1 MCLEARISR
10 LKEILKNTYGHEAEA
25 ARVLCSPY
33 RICPLGAHVD
43 HQHGVVTGMC
53 IDRSVLMVYAP
64 NYRQEMQLE
73 SLNYAGKTHFSF
85 EECCQP
91 QEKHWGNYAKGA
103 VFALQKNFKIE
114 TGFDGIIEGNLPVGG
129 LSSSAAVG
137 LAYLMALEDVNGL
150 NVSREENIFLDQ
162 AIENEFIGL
171 HNGILDQSTILM
183 SHKCKLFYLDCET
196 TKYDIIDPGS
206 NIPEFKI
213 IVVYSGLSAALSG
226 TGYNRRVL
234 ECREA
239 TQMFLEK
246 AGLEVQPD
254 SVLKD
259 VPEDIYEKYKHELPL
274 NLRKRAEHVFS
285 ENRRVKQGVDLWE
298 KGDLVQFGQLI
309 NASGLSSI
317 ENYEAGSPHL
327 ISIYEIL
334 AAQPGVY
341 GARFSG
347 GGFRGSCIGLI
358 DPKYADQIKATV
370 AEAYPKKHVDIK
382 DSYEIFICD
391 SDEGVRFI

>member
-10 LKEILKNTYGHEAEA
+10 LKTILKNTYGHEAEE
-25 ARVLCSPY
+25 ARVICSPY

-64 NYRQEMQLE
+64 NHRREMRLE
-73 SLNYAGKTHFSF
+73 SLNFAGKTHFPF
-85 EECCQP
+85 DDCCQP
-91 QEKHWGNYAKGA
+91 QEKYWGNYAKGA
-103 VFALQKNFKIE
+103 VFALQKKFSIQ

-150 NVSREENIFLDQ
+150 NISRDENIFLDQ
-162 AIENEFIGL
+162 VIENEFIGL
-171 HNGILDQSTILM
+171 RNGILDQSTILM

-196 TKYDIIDPGS
+196 ANYQIIDPGW

-213 IVVYSGLSAALSG
+213 IVIYSGLSVALSG

-239 TQMFLEK
+239 TQILLEK
-246 AGLEVQPD
+246 ANLEVKPD

-259 VPEDIYEKYKHELPL
+259 VPVEIYEQYKQELPL
-274 NLRKRAEHVFS
+274 NLQKRTEHFFS
-285 ENRRVKQGVDLWE
+285 ENERVKKGTVLWQ
-298 KGDLVQFGQLI
+298 KGDLAQFGQLI

-317 ENYEAGSPHL
+317 EKYEAGSPHL

-334 AAQPGVY
+334 AAQTGVY

-358 DPKYADQIKATV
+358 DPKYADQIKASV
-370 AEAYPKKHVDIK
+370 AEAYPKKHIDIK

>member
-1 MCLEARISR
+1 
-10 LKEILKNTYGHEAEA
+10 
-25 ARVLCSPY
+25 
-33 RICPLGAHVD
+33 
-43 HQHGVVTGMC
+43 
-53 IDRSVLMVYAP
+53 
-64 NYRQEMQLE
+64 
-73 SLNYAGKTHFSF
+73 
-85 EECCQP
+85 
-91 QEKHWGNYAKGA
+91 
-103 VFALQKNFKIE
+103 
-114 TGFDGIIEGNLPVGG
+114 
-129 LSSSAAVG
+129 
-137 LAYLMALEDVNGL
+137 MALENVNGL
-150 NVSREENIFLDQ
+150 KVSRDENIFLDQ
-162 AIENEFIGL
+162 VIENEFIGL

-196 TKYDIIDPGS
+196 TNYQIIDPGS

-213 IVVYSGLSAALSG
+213 IVVYSGLSVALSG

-239 TQMFLEK
+239 AQILLEK
-246 AGLEVQPD
+246 ANLEVKDD

-259 VPEDIYEKYKHELPL
+259 VPVDIYEQYKQELPL
-274 NLRKRAEHVFS
+274 NLQKRTEHFFS
-285 ENRRVKQGVDLWE
+285 ENERVKKGIELWQ
-298 KGDLVQFGQLI
+298 KGELTQFGQLI

-317 ENYEAGSPHL
+317 EKYEAGSPHL

-358 DPKYADQIKATV
+358 DPKYADQIKASV

>member
-1 MCLEARISR
+1 MLEARISR
-10 LKEILKNTYGHEAEA
+10 LKTILKNTYGHEAEEM
-25 ARVLCSPY
+25 RVICSPY

-64 NYRQEMQLE
+64 NNRREMRLE
-73 SLNYAGKTHFSF
+73 SLNFAGKTHFSF
-85 EECCQP
+85 DDCCQP
-91 QEKHWGNYAKGA
+91 QEKYWGNYAKGA
-103 VFALQKNFKIE
+103 VFALQKKFSIH

-137 LAYLMALEDVNGL
+137 LAYLMALENVNGL
-150 NVSREENIFLDQ
+150 KVSRDENIFLDQ
-162 AIENEFIGL
+162 VIENEFIGL

-196 TKYDIIDPGS
+196 TNYQIIDPGS

-213 IVVYSGLSAALSG
+213 IVVYSGLSVALSG

-239 TQMFLEK
+239 AQILLEK
-246 AGLEVQPD
+246 ANLEVKDD

-259 VPEDIYEKYKHELPL
+259 VPVDIYEQYKQELPL
-274 NLRKRAEHVFS
+274 NLQKRTEHFFS
-285 ENRRVKQGVDLWE
+285 ENERVKKGIELWQ
-298 KGDLVQFGQLI
+298 KGELTQFGQLI

-317 ENYEAGSPHL
+317 EKYEAGSPHL

-358 DPKYADQIKATV
+358 DPKYADQIKASV